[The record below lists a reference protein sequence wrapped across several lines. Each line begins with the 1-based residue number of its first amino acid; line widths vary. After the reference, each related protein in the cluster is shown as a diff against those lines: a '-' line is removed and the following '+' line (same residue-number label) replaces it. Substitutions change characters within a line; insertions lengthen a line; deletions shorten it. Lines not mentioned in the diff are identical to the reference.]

1 MSKSNNP
8 TAGSGDPYWYEWSIG
23 LLYIMDMLNLDNNIK
38 SVTLQSREAQG
49 LDDVVVK
56 YDNDKTKCI
65 QIKHTRV
72 DDTITFGDMISFS
85 EKKQSLLK
93 TLSVAW
99 KEAHSN
105 FGETE
110 PVLYTNRK
118 SGKREAPAKLTEDV
132 CYIRPPLKEFW
143 ELITKQLQE
152 GKSID
157 KVEVKKGWKE
167 AWKLWLTELSELN
180 DEEKYNFM
188 RALKL
193 NPNNQSWSK

>member
-1 MSKSNNP
+1 MDRGVKMSNSNNP

-56 YDNDKTKCI
+56 YNNDKTKCI

-85 EKKQSLLK
+85 KKKPSLLK

-99 KEAHSN
+99 KEARSN
-105 FGETE
+105 FGEIE

-118 SGKREAPAKLTEDV
+118 SGKKKPLQNLQKMFLT
-132 CYIRPPLKEFW
+132 
-143 ELITKQLQE
+143 
-152 GKSID
+152 
-157 KVEVKKGWKE
+157 
-167 AWKLWLTELSELN
+167 
-180 DEEKYNFM
+180 
-188 RALKL
+188 
-193 NPNNQSWSK
+193 